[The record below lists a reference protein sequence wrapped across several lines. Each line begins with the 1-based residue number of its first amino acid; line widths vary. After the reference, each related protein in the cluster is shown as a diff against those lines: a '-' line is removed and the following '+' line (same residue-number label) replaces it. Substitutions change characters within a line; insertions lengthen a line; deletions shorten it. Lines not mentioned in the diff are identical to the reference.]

1 MRRRRGIRPAWVAS
15 AALGLSLVA
24 TCWASPRS
32 VNYSKVK
39 VAGTPTHVVTV
50 NLNDPE
56 VRVSVAMARSAGGA
70 ETFRSVLRRT
80 RPAAAITG
88 TYFAT
93 DSFWPV
99 GDIVVDGQWL
109 NHGLVG
115 TALAITAD
123 NHAEFIET
131 RHHPDRDWSAYTTV
145 LCGGPRLLT
154 DGKVTVGPRWEG
166 FRDRSLLALRPRT
179 AVGLTKW
186 GKLLMVAVT
195 KPIHL
200 TRLAGIMRRLGAW
213 DAINLDGGSST
224 AMFYRGALFS
234 RPARSLTNLLVVY
247 DTREAFAR
255 KRPGLAPG
263 RLAAATPALEELP
276 CERLDLLP
284 R

>member
-1 MRRRRGIRPAWVAS
+1 MALLMSCG
-15 AALGLSLVA
+15 AA
-24 TCWASPRS
+24 PHS
-32 VNYSKVK
+32 VNYTKVRML
-39 VAGTPTHVVTV
+39 GTPAHVVTV

-56 VRVSVAMARSAGGA
+56 VRVSVAMARSSAGC

-131 RHHPDRDWSAYTTV
+131 RHRPDRNWRAYTTV

-154 DGKVTVGPRWEG
+154 HGRVTVGPRWEG
-166 FRDRSLLALRPRT
+166 FYDRSLLALLPRT
-179 AVGLTKW
+179 AVGITKR
-186 GKLLMVAVT
+186 GKLLMVAVK

-200 TRLAGIMRRLGAW
+200 TRLAWIMRRLGAR

-224 AMFYRGALFS
+224 AMFYRGALLS

-247 DTREAFAR
+247 DTPEAFAR
-255 KRPGLAPG
+255 KLPDLAPG
-263 RLAAATPALEELP
+263 RLALGRPAAAQIFDELP
-276 CERLDLLP
+276 CEKLDLTP
-284 R
+284 GVGVVQ